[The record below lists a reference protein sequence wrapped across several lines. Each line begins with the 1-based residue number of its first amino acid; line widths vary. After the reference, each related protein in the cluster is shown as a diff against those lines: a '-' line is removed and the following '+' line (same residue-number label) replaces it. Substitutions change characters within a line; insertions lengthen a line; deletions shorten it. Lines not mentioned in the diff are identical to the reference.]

1 MFLSSLLKC
10 VPLRFGLPPH
20 FHVIQ
25 KKKKKKGLSKI
36 QALPIWKR
44 ENPPWNTFKSN
55 ITALGAVCC
64 VSEFFC
70 VLFLL
75 YFRGYP
81 AKCKWD
87 VRIFPAWIQQSL
99 TAEHNSAIWKIS
111 TANVKFWS
119 QSLRNESS
127 GGFFFWS
134 CHFAPMLKSYKGREV
149 IPPPNYSYYFL
160 HIGNH
165 NLKTRLCEA
174 SWGKVNK
181 PKRQKKTTVAW
192 QRQPT
197 IFFVFAYC
205 RLARLNR
212 HIARERSHFN
222 RWLAVLLFAR
232 TSPAASHWTRSSSLW
247 APLVVWNTTAA
258 METFVSLPKYIFKE
272 IGGKIATL
280 FWNTSYNLLR
290 FSDN

>member
-1 MFLSSLLKC
+1 MCHYDLDCHPIFMS
-10 VPLRFGLPPH
+10 F
-20 FHVIQ
+20 
-25 KKKKKKGLSKI
+25 KKKRKKKGLSKI

-70 VLFLL
+70 VFFFFCIFVDTQPNVNETSG
-75 YFRGYP
+75 YFQHEYS
-81 AKCKWD
+81 KVWQQN
-87 VRIFPAWIQQSL
+87 IIQLSEKYQQQ
-99 TAEHNSAIWKIS
+99 T
-111 TANVKFWS
+111 
-119 QSLRNESS
+119 SS
-127 GGFFFWS
+127 FDLSPSEMKAVGGFFFWS

-149 IPPPNYSYYFL
+149 ILPPNYSYFFL

-181 PKRQKKTTVAW
+181 PKRQKKLTVAW

-232 TSPAASHWTRSSSLW
+232 TSPAASHWTRGSSLW

-272 IGGKIATL
+272 IGVKIATL

>member
-1 MFLSSLLKC
+1 MCHYDLDCHPIFMS
-10 VPLRFGLPPH
+10 F
-20 FHVIQ
+20 
-25 KKKKKKGLSKI
+25 KKKRKKKGLSKI

-87 VRIFPAWIQQSL
+87 VRIFPAWIQHSL

-111 TANVKFWS
+111 AANVKFWS

-127 GGFFFWS
+127 GVFFFWS

-149 IPPPNYSYYFL
+149 IAPPNYSYYFL

-232 TSPAASHWTRSSSLW
+232 TSPAASHWTRGSSLW

-272 IGGKIATL
+272 IGVKIATL

>member
-127 GGFFFWS
+127 GVFFFWS

-149 IPPPNYSYYFL
+149 IAPPNYSYYFL

-222 RWLAVLLFAR
+222 RWLAVLLFAQ
-232 TSPAASHWTRSSSLW
+232 TSPAASHWTRGSSLW

>member
-1 MFLSSLLKC
+1 MPSAVFLS
-10 VPLRFGLPPH
+10 
-20 FHVIQ
+20 
-25 KKKKKKGLSKI
+25 
-36 QALPIWKR
+36 
-44 ENPPWNTFKSN
+44 
-55 ITALGAVCC
+55 
-64 VSEFFC
+64 FF
-70 VLFLL
+70 VYLFIFFL

-127 GGFFFWS
+127 GVFFFWS

-149 IPPPNYSYYFL
+149 IAPPNYSYYFL

-222 RWLAVLLFAR
+222 RWLAVLLFAQ
-232 TSPAASHWTRSSSLW
+232 TSPAASHWTRGSSLW